1 VLGVRTAV
9 MTARQLLRRGGHGA
23 VSKTAGVWRQCSQQ
37 PCLVTRLTR
46 PPPPAQVIGPDKH
59 GIKTVI
65 EYKVKEDG
73 TKARA
78 ANWL

>member
-1 VLGVRTAV
+1 
-9 MTARQLLRRGGHGA
+9 M
-23 VSKTAGVWRQCSQQ
+23 
-37 PCLVTRLTR
+37 RLTR
-46 PPPPAQVIGPDKH
+46 PPPAQVIGPDKH

>member
-1 VLGVRTAV
+1 MLPAS
-9 MTARQLLRRGGHGA
+9 QLLRRGSTGRCPRLRLPGSSA
-23 VSKTAGVWRQCSQQ
+23 RKQ
-37 PCLVTRLTR
+37 PLVTRLTR
-46 PPPPAQVIGPDKH
+46 PPPPQVIGPDKH

-78 ANWL
+78 VEQCCL